1 MCPATV
7 HPESAPVPMSP
18 LSRLKLELPRGMT
31 GLTLGVLASADLDEL
46 LDV

>member
-1 MCPATV
+1 MCPATG
-7 HPESAPVPMSP
+7 HPESASVSKSP
-18 LSRLKLELPRGMT
+18 LLGLKSELPRGMT